1 MKRQQLFV
9 VDEIGKMELLS
20 KGFVSAVRGLFEAV
34 QSQQV
39 HLQSPLTLKL
49 GLGVVVLATVPV
61 ARHGMHP
68 LVEELKRRKDCQ
80 LFEVRTVVYVRAYDN
95 CRTQDKNLVKTDQNH
110 QFPV

>member
-1 MKRQQLFV
+1 
-9 VDEIGKMELLS
+9 MELLS

-34 QSQQV
+34 QSQQ
-39 HLQSPLTLKL
+39 QSPLTLRL

-61 ARHGMHP
+61 ARHGVHP

-95 CRTQDKNLVKTDQNH
+95 CRTQDKNLVKTDQKS
-110 QFPV
+110 PISGLMLML